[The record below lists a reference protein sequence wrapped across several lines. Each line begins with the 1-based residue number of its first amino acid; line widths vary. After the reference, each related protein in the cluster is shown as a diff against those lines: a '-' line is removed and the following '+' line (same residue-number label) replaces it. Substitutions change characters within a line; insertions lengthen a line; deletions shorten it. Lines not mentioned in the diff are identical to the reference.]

1 MQDLQNKLDIQKW
14 IDSQQA
20 NKDMCGTYDFC
31 VKCDKNKANPC
42 ALAYTLF
49 NTVEEIEEV
58 EELDEELEVEE
69 DEEEELELDEAT
81 KEKYVQLTFLEK
93 LGLASDKTKERY
105 GLLCYS
111 LADKGIVLKI
121 SKKHVLVKKNKKSIG
136 KITLTKNAIK
146 LHLAV
151 DPKSHE
157 DIPHLDY
164 SNKKAYEEMP
174 FTIRITTKKS
184 IKNAI
189 SLIK

>member
-1 MQDLQNKLDIQKW
+1 MQELQNKLDIQKW
-14 IDSQQA
+14 IDSQKA
-20 NKDMCGTYDFC
+20 NKDMCGSYDFC
-31 VKCDKNKANPC
+31 VKCDKNKENPC

-49 NTVEEIEEV
+49 NTIEEV
-58 EELDEELEVEE
+58 EELDEELELEVEDDE
-69 DEEEELELDEAT
+69 DEELELDEAT
-81 KEKYVQLTFLEK
+81 KGKYVQLTFLEK

-111 LADKGIVLKI
+111 LAEKGIVLRI
-121 SKKHVLVKKNKKSIG
+121 SKKHVLVKKNRKSIG

-157 DIPHLDY
+157 EIPHLDY